1 MLNRI
6 HVNRAKK
13 IAIAVA
19 ASSAL
24 VLTACGDEDDSK
36 ENKTTSATTS
46 SSVAT
51 TASETSASPAAPST
65 EEPTPAASPA
75 PAPQGNNVPPAAINE
90 AMPELTYND
99 VPPIDGGAPAT
110 DADRQA
116 IENLV
121 RGINGARTIR
131 DYIGYVPA
139 HTCQRVI
146 NEQGGPAAFDLSQF
160 PDVPLDD
167 FEEYRKAKPSID
179 NVDSVQVNGN
189 IASASVTATANGDT
203 NTATQRFEREN
214 GKWKFCR

>member
-13 IAIAVA
+13 IAIAVT

-24 VLTACGDEDDSK
+24 VLTACGDEGDSK

-46 SSVAT
+46 SSRAT
-51 TASETSASPAAPST
+51 TASETSEAAAAPST
-65 EEPTPAASPA
+65 EEPAPESPT
-75 PAPQGNNVPPAAINE
+75 PAPQGNNTPPAALNE

-110 DADRQA
+110 DGDRQA

-121 RGINGARTIR
+121 RGINGAKTIR

-146 NEQGGPAAFDLSQF
+146 NEQGGPAAFDLSRF

-214 GKWKFCR
+214 GEWKFCR

>member
-24 VLTACGDEDDSK
+24 VLTACGDEGDSK

-51 TASETSASPAAPST
+51 TASETSEAPAAPST
-65 EEPTPAASPA
+65 EEPAPESPA

-214 GKWKFCR
+214 GEWKFCR